1 MEGENMLK
9 IQLRRAITPEETGEH
24 ECAICGAPF
33 VVGGAYAW
41 PMASPDDMMIDE
53 MSPVACPQ
61 CVEYFGRRNPSR
73 FPTREDLGAAED
85 LYPRPM
91 LESVEE
97 ALRREDEGT
106 MVEVYA
112 AAKICRDDLIVR

>member
-41 PMASPDDMMIDE
+41 PTTDDMMIDE

-106 MVEVYA
+106 MMEVYA
-112 AAKICRDDLIVR
+112 AAKICREDLIVR